1 MSRRYEASTTREC
14 SSSTRRRARIVRYN
28 VPLDDGRIV
37 SLFVNRDTR
46 LVNLDIVDADERG
59 GVEVYRKVV

>member
-1 MSRRYEASTTREC
+1 M
-14 SSSTRRRARIVRYN
+14 RYN